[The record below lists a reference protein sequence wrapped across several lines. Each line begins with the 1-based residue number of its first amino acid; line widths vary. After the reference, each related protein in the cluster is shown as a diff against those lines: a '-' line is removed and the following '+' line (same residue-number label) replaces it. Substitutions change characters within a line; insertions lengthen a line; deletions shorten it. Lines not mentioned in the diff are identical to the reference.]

1 MNTPVKLSLVIGMLM
16 PLSPEI
22 FANNIFEDG
31 KFDLMNRNFYFYRDF
46 RNGGSNPSGA
56 NSQLPV
62 SEREG
67 YRSEWAHGMIGQ
79 YSSGFTDGAVQ
90 IGFEHDRAEAVQ

>member
-1 MNTPVKLSLVIGMLM
+1 MNTPVKLLLVIGILM

-22 FANNIFEDG
+22 FANNIIEDG
-31 KFDLMNRNFYFYRDF
+31 KFDVMNRNFYFYRDF
-46 RNGGSNPSGA
+46 RNGGSNPAGA

-67 YRSEWAHGMIGQ
+67 YRSEWAHGIMAQ
-79 YSSGFTDGAVQ
+79 YTSGFTETPVQ
-90 IGFEHDRAEAVQ
+90 IGRAHV